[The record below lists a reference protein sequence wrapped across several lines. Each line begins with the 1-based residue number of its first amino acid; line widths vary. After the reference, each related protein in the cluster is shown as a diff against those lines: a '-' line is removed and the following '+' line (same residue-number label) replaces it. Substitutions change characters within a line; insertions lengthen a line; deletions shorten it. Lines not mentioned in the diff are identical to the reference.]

1 MRNKGFITWLF
12 IVVAVLLLLNL
23 PGPVSYWTKSCIRE
37 GVAPL
42 QQVFSQLGVRIRE
55 SSLVFRGLGGILKKN
70 RELSE
75 EIIHLRS
82 KVRELEAVEGENIRL
97 RSQLHFA
104 QRSSRRLIPAEVI
117 GRDVNDWWRSMRI
130 NGGTRDGIVSE
141 SAVITSE
148 GLVGKTV
155 DVSRRI
161 TEVLLLSDPKNK
173 VSAQIS
179 RSGAF
184 GVLEGTG
191 TPLDG
196 CALCR
201 MSFIN
206 KNASVRVGD
215 EVMTSGLGGVYP
227 QGLVIGYVE
236 SVEMDEAGLYQA
248 ATVIPKVD
256 VSVLRYVFVVSEED
270 DTIADLLRDKGPV
283 APISKEEE

>member
-1 MRNKGFITWLF
+1 VRNKGFITWLF
-12 IVVAVLLLLNL
+12 ILVAVLLLLNL
-23 PGPVSYWTKSCIRE
+23 PGPISYWTKSCIRE

-55 SSLVFRGLGGILKKN
+55 SSLVFRGLGGIIKKN

-104 QRSSRRLIPAEVI
+104 QRSSRRLIPAEVV
-117 GRDVNDWWRSMRI
+117 GRDVNDWWRSIRI
-130 NGGTRDGIVSE
+130 NSGTRDGVVDA

-148 GLVGKTV
+148 GLVGKTIE
-155 DVSRRI
+155 VSRRI
-161 TEVLLLSDPKNK
+161 SEVLLISDTKNK

-179 RSGAF
+179 RSGAY
-184 GVLEGTG
+184 GILEGTG

-196 CALCR
+196 RALCR

-236 SVEMDEAGLYQA
+236 RVQMNDAGLYQSA
-248 ATVIPKVD
+248 DVIPKVD
-256 VSVLRYVFVVSEED
+256 ISVLHYVFVVSEED

-283 APISKEEE
+283 NPLEREGE